1 MKICTNC
8 NKEKS
13 VSEFYFKK
21 NRNSYESSCKKCRQ
35 LSVKNYL
42 EKNNNL
48 KKIFYTRVRNI
59 LKRSNVVDID
69 LRNYLIQLWEEQEG
83 KCYYTGIKMS
93 LKGYSK
99 NEKTAMTVDRIDPNG
114 GYTRGN
120 IVLCCSIVNKIKQN
134 LSINELLEWCNL
146 IKISSEYRIMEAKAI
161 L

>member
-1 MKICTNC
+1 MKICTKC

-59 LKRSNVVDID
+59 LKRYNRR
-69 LRNYLIQLWEEQEG
+69 LEKKNLLELGELI
-83 KCYYTGIKMS
+83 S
-93 LKGYSK
+93 
-99 NEKTAMTVDRIDPNG
+99 
-114 GYTRGN
+114 N
-120 IVLCCSIVNKIKQN
+120 IVSKYTIT
-134 LSINELLEWCNL
+134 
-146 IKISSEYRIMEAKAI
+146 Y
-161 L
+161 